1 MTNKTDICN
10 RALAAAMSRAEITSI
25 TTDTSEEARV
35 CNLFYEMTLAH
46 LIRSARWNFAR
57 DSAPLAVSGTPSTGS
72 WGYKYPL
79 PTNCLRPWYIEGFAS
94 FTVQGTNVLTNVT
107 DTEAP
112 VLVFSKLI
120 DNPDNWD
127 ASFQMA
133 MVYALAAHIC
143 GPLTGKVRQGQTLVG
158 MANGLIQSARVDSAN
173 EGYTYTSTQA
183 PWIIARDLPV
193 DYAIDGRTPFYWPD
207 GPLFAGVEM

>member
-10 RALAAAMSRAEITSI
+10 RALATAHARSKITNI
-25 TTDTSEEARV
+25 VTDTSEEARV

-57 DSAPLAVSGTPSTGS
+57 DSAPLALSGTPSSGS
-72 WGYKYPL
+72 WAYKYPL
-79 PTNCLRPWYIEGFAS
+79 PTNCLRPWYIEGFYG
-94 FTVQGTNVLTNVT
+94 FTVAGTNILTNVT
-107 DTEAP
+107 DTEEP

-143 GPLTGKVRQGQTLVG
+143 GPLTGKVKQGQVLFG
-158 MANGLIQSARVDSAN
+158 LANALIQSARVDSAN
-173 EGYTYTSTQA
+173 EGHTYVQTQA
-183 PWIIARDLPV
+183 PWIIARDLPAE
-193 DYAIDGRTPFYWPD
+193 YAVDGRAPFYWPD